1 MSAGLLLGFADCAD
15 LQVPSGLSIAGV
27 STVSA
32 LFSAEGGPLT
42 LPEISAH
49 LLKLQNS
56 ARIIPLRPANPPADL
71 AGHVER
77 ISLGLTENFDR
88 VGQSVE
94 FVVQIK
100 LSAPAAETAAPA
112 PSDYLRHTQA
122 RERAYAAQRDSI
134 RASLRAGIATLE
146 AEAQLI
152 KLGKRNLS
160 EFAAIHYLM
169 NKDHAAQIIA
179 EWQAARVSLA
189 GMAATLSGP
198 WAPYSFVTLEG

>member
-1 MSAGLLLGFADCAD
+1 MSAGLLLGFADCTD

-27 STVSA
+27 SSVSA

-56 ARIIPLRPANPPADL
+56 PANSPADL

-77 ISLGLTENFDR
+77 ISHGLTENFDR

-100 LSAPAAETAAPA
+100 LSAPVAETAAPA

-122 RERAYAAQRDSI
+122 RERGYAAQRDSI
-134 RASLRAGIATLE
+134 RAALRAGIATLE

-169 NKDHAAQIIA
+169 DKDHAAQIIA
-179 EWQAARVSLA
+179 EWQTARVSLA
-189 GMAATLSGP
+189 GIAATLSGP